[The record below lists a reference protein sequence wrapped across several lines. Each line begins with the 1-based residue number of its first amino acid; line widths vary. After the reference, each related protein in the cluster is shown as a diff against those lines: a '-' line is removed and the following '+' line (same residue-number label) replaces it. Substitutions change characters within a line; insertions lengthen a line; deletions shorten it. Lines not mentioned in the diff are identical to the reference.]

1 MKGYKKHNS
10 QIEINDLIDDAI
22 TNALT
27 RRGLVESLSALSD
40 EETAGITSGFSTKPS
55 IDVVCNYPEIA
66 VAGFKQVEPICP
78 PIKPICLPVQPVIKP
93 ICPPIKPVIKPI
105 CPPVIAGLVF
115 IPDYNKSLSS

>member
-10 QIEINDLIDDAI
+10 QIEINDLIDDAV

-27 RRGLVESLSALSD
+27 RRGLVESLPALSN
-40 EETAGITSGFSTKPS
+40 EETAGITGGFSTKPS
-55 IDVVCNYPEIA
+55 IDVVPDYPEIA
-66 VAGFKQVEPICP
+66 IAGFKQVEPICP
-78 PIKPICLPVQPVIKP
+78 PIKPICLPIKP
-93 ICPPIKPVIKPI
+93 IYPPIKPVVKPI